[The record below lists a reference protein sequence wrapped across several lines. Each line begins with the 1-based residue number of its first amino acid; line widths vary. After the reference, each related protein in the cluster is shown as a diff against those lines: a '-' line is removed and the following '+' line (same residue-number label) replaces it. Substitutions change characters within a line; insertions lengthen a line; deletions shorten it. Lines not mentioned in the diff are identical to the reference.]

1 MMRPPRALGA
11 LLLSLGLTAVSL
23 GQSGGPALKKVKYD
37 ELARLVRAQTGK
49 VVAVSFWQFD

>member
-1 MMRPPRALGA
+1 LGA

-23 GQSGGPALKKVKYD
+23 GQPGGGPTLKKVKYD